1 VADSA
6 EQSTASTPT
15 KLGSGPSQEVAVGS
29 GAAPSSG
36 PDEVAR
42 VLARLRALVVPDD
55 IDGNLT
61 TFEPDRTM
69 LAAASLLER
78 LTADLAAMTAKRDAA
93 YAAGRAAGMDE
104 CAKVCRA
111 LGDKIV
117 KRLEGLSEDMGDY
130 SKARAWDY
138 MQCAIAIRA
147 LVEGNAPPEGR
158 G

>member
-1 VADSA
+1 MSA
-6 EQSTASTPT
+6 REAFEAWVLSRD
-15 KLGSGPSQEVAVGS
+15 KYN
-29 GAAPSSG
+29 
-36 PDEVAR
+36 D
-42 VLARLRALVVPDD
+42 LARLDSSYRDMDTRFAWDAWH
-55 IDGNLT
+55 
-61 TFEPDRTM
+61 
-69 LAAASLLER
+69 AA
-78 LTADLAAMTAKRDAA
+78 D
-93 YAAGRAAGMDE
+93 AAGRAAAFE
-104 CAKVCRA
+104 EAAVVCRA